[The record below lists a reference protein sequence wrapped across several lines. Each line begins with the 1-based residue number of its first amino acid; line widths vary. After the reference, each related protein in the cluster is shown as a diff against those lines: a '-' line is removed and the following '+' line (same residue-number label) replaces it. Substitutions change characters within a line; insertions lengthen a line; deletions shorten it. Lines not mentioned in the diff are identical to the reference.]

1 MKDAMINAL
10 VIIAITSACIGSFIL
25 GRASVRH
32 TSDEQ
37 PLVMRDT
44 IVVRDTL
51 RVYYPQEVVR
61 TVVRTE
67 RVEMPVVVH
76 DTIRD
81 VGSVELSFEEREY
94 MGEDYR
100 AIVGGYQPYLKSFE
114 VYPRT
119 TYVNTTETI
128 AKRKRWG
135 ISLGVQGGYGVT
147 PAGMQP
153 YAGIGVSFGYTF

>member
-1 MKDAMINAL
+1 MINAL

-81 VGSVELSFEEREY
+81 VGSVELPFEEREY
-94 MGEDYR
+94 KGEDYR
-100 AIVGGYQPYLKSFE
+100 AVVGGYQPYLKSFE
-114 VYPRT
+114 VYPQT

-135 ISLGVQGGYGVT
+135 ISLGVQGGYGIT
-147 PAGMQP
+147 PVGLQP
-153 YAGIGVSFGYTF
+153 YAGVGITFGYNF